1 MSADRVIRIE
11 ELRLI
16 CLQQGG
22 IEAAFN
28 HALLLIATIE
38 GDRDKVVR
46 ERDASRLDLAAAK
59 QAIKELNSEIQEM
72 SDYDKETTW
81 RQKKR

>member
-11 ELRLI
+11 ELRGI

-28 HALLLIATIE
+28 HALLLIANIE
-38 GDRDKVVR
+38 ADRDKIVR

-72 SDYDKETTW
+72 SDYDKETT
-81 RQKKR
+81 